1 MFRVF
6 LLTFSLFFLVSLNSA
21 PLKADLA
28 FGGAWKNLVV
38 NNQENKIKA
47 KTSDRLSSFLSVFK
61 NFSQLISETSLTIGY
76 TLPAFGTV
84 ILETDDEKGVGSFNY
99 YSSLKNKKFNEL
111 KKVKANSI
119 PGENNFG
126 AINGIENESYRFL
139 IEPVSEKGFGAL
151 LDYEGFYLS
160 GTYKEVASLRSLS
173 DTQVLWQAGLGF
185 GSKVFDL
192 NFSYRQMAF
201 SQPQLTDLEGK
212 RWMVGGMINLSPS
225 LFVDA
230 NAFYFD
236 RDRTVSQID
245 APQKGARLGVR
256 LKF

>member
-6 LLTFSLFFLVSLNSA
+6 LLSALLVLVITLNSV
-21 PLKADLA
+21 PLRAELA
-28 FGGAWKNLVV
+28 FGGAWKNINLGTHEI
-38 NNQENKIKA
+38 NIKDI
-47 KTSDRLSSFLSVFK
+47 TSDKLSNLFSVFRGL
-61 NFSQLISETSLTIGY
+61 SQFINETSLTIGY

-84 ILETDDEKGVGSFNY
+84 MLETTESRGFGSINY
-99 YSSLKNKKFNEL
+99 YSSFNNDKFSKL
-111 KKVKANSI
+111 KKLKSNSI
-119 PGENNFG
+119 SGENNFG
-126 AINGIENESYRFL
+126 SINGLSNESYRFL
-139 IEPVSEKGFGAL
+139 IEPSSEKAFGAL
-151 LDYEGFYLS
+151 LGYEGFYLS
-160 GTYKEVASLRSLS
+160 GAYKEVASPRGMS

-185 GSKVFDL
+185 GSKAFDL

-212 RWMVGGMINLSPS
+212 RWMVGGMIYLSPS

-236 RDRTVSQID
+236 RDKTVSQID
-245 APQKGARLGVR
+245 TPQKGARLGVR